1 MRPISRITLTNCKR
15 EKQEARER
23 LAQSL
28 PGFRERQVLNG
39 NWLSLLAQTPLARL
53 DRKVKHGEDLSFE
66 EAFCG
71 FCYVLAATNI
81 PFFES
86 YRDVFE
92 EACGKQEFTE
102 ERALASGVAFAQL
115 MAAKESFR
123 ALTPEEVAGVAAA
136 AMLDPVVFLD
146 LGPVIETSG
155 MGGDIGF
162 RNGRAGNERKT
173 INASTLSAIVLSALG
188 SPAVKHGS
196 YGNTSKVGS
205 TEAIEKFGART
216 AFTSEEDVHRVRGAS
231 NFHFSDAHGV
241 KTIHD
246 LSHLIM
252 METINHVVG
261 PMTAPLHPGRLLTKV
276 MGVNEKVH
284 PEVIARAY
292 NILHQK
298 GIRKVGGVAI
308 VTGLG
313 PQAGRVDPNDVE
325 AVKRHVILDEVSPYS
340 SVIAFA
346 YGSRFLGN
354 FRVAPEDFGAEF
366 DLERIQ
372 IQNTADDIQ
381 AANARA
387 LQGKDR
393 DLVNYLAMNAAVGL
407 FAELYL
413 SRPDAVN
420 ASGPNREYLRKS
432 YGSCRNILLAGEPW
446 NVLRTYVEATGG
458 KLC

>member
-1 MRPISRITLTNCKR
+1 MRPISRITLNDYKR
-15 EKQEARER
+15 EKQQARER
-23 LAQSL
+23 LALGMSS
-28 PGFRERQVLNG
+28 FHERQVLDG
-39 NWLSLLAQTPLARL
+39 NWLTLLAQTPLARL
-53 DRKVKHGEDLSFE
+53 DRKIKHGEDLTFE

-71 FCYVLAATNI
+71 FCYILAATNVL
-81 PFFES
+81 FFDT
-86 YRDVFE
+86 YRDSFRQ
-92 EACGKQEFTE
+92 ACGNEFTE
-102 ERALASGVAFAQL
+102 ERAIASGVAFAQL

-123 ALTPEEVAGVAAA
+123 ALTPEEVAGMAAA

-162 RNGRAGNERKT
+162 RNGDRGDWLKT
-173 INASTLSAIVLSALG
+173 INASTLGAIVLSALG

-196 YGNTSKVGS
+196 YSNTSAVGS
-205 TEAIEKFGART
+205 TEAIEKFGAL
-216 AFTSEEDVHRVRGAS
+216 TSFSNEEEVHRVREVS
-231 NFHFSDAHGV
+231 NFHFTDAHGV

-292 NILHQK
+292 NILHEK
-298 GIRKVGGVAI
+298 GIRTVGGVAV

-313 PQAGRVDPNDVE
+313 PGAADVDPNDAGE
-325 AVKRHVILDEVSPYS
+325 IKPHVILDEVSPYS

-346 YGSRFLGN
+346 YGDRFLGN
-354 FRVAPEDFGAEF
+354 FRVTPEDFGAEF
-366 DLERIQ
+366 DLEQIQ
-372 IQNTADDIQ
+372 IQNTVDEIQ

-393 DLVNYLAMNAAVGL
+393 DLVSYLAMNAAVGL
-407 FAELYL
+407 FAEHYL
-413 SRPDAVN
+413 HLPNAVTG
-420 ASGPNREYLRKS
+420 SGPNREYLREC
-432 YGSCRNILLAGEPW
+432 YERCRGILLAGEAW
-446 NVLRTYVEATGG
+446 NVLRAYVEATGG
-458 KLC
+458 TLC

>member
-1 MRPISRITLTNCKR
+1 MRPISRITLTNCRR
-15 EKQEARER
+15 EKQEAREL
-23 LAQSL
+23 LARGL
-28 PGFRERQVLNG
+28 PSFGERQALDG
-39 NWLSLLAQTPLARL
+39 NWRSLLAQIPLARL
-53 DRKVKHGEDLSFE
+53 DRKVKHGGDLSFE

-81 PFFES
+81 PFFET
-86 YRDVFE
+86 YCGAFQ
-92 EACGKQEFTE
+92 EACGKQDFTE

-123 ALTPEEVAGVAAA
+123 VLTPEEVAGVAAA

-146 LGPVIETSG
+146 LGPVVETSG

-162 RNGRAGNERKT
+162 RNGAGESCKT
-173 INASTLSAIVLSALG
+173 INASTLGAIVLSALG

-196 YGNTSKVGS
+196 YGNTSAVGS
-205 TEAIEKFGART
+205 TEAIERFGALT
-216 AFTSEEDVHRVRGAS
+216 TFASEDEVHRVREAS
-231 NFHFSDAHGV
+231 NFHFTDAHGV

-261 PMTAPLHPGRLLTKV
+261 PMTAPLHPERVLTKV

-292 NILHQK
+292 ALLHEK
-298 GIRKVGGVAI
+298 GIRNVGGVAVI
-308 VTGLG
+308 AGLG
-313 PQAGRVDPNDVE
+313 PEANGIDANDAG
-325 AVKRHVILDEVSPYS
+325 AVRPHVILDEVSPYS

-346 YGSRFLGN
+346 YQDRFLGS
-354 FRVAPEDFGAEF
+354 FRLTPEDFGAEF

-372 IQNTADDIQ
+372 IRNTAEELQ

-387 LQGKDR
+387 LQGTDPN
-393 DLVNYLAMNAAVGL
+393 LTNYLAMNAAVGL
-407 FAELYL
+407 FAERYL
-413 SRPDAVN
+413 PIPNSVTGL
-420 ASGPNREYLRKS
+420 GPNREYLREC
-432 YGSCRNILLAGEPW
+432 YERCRKVLLAGEPW
-446 NVLRTYVEATGG
+446 NVLRKYVEATGG